1 MNFSDNVVENTFKFQ
16 DFFQSININNINK
29 YTTDILNNIIKV
41 DYSYL
46 KKIGTILISLIP
58 FIDNERKKV
67 LTNKYE
73 SFYNYI

>member
-1 MNFSDNVVENTFKFQ
+1 LNFSDNVVENTFKFQ